1 MKKTNQIT
9 KWIALP
15 IIVSLIITA
24 VGLSSCSAMQ
34 SSEKIYTT
42 YHPGLT
48 QAPCTEIGDMA
59 YEMDAPEQQFNTE
72 EYNTIV
78 ENQFLSVWDQPLSTF
93 SSDVDTASYSMV
105 RRMINEGRTV
115 NADAVR
121 LEEMLNY
128 FNYDYPEPED
138 GEVFS
143 VSQELIDC
151 PWNDQSRLL
160 MIGVQALD
168 IPEDERPDM
177 NLVYLIDVSGSMTS
191 PDKLGLAVESLKLLT
206 EKLNEN
212 DRISIVTYA
221 GSERVVLDGVSGY
234 HKQTIVDALNE
245 LQSGGSTHGSAGIE
259 KAYELAEEYFIEGG
273 NNRVILMTDGDLNV
287 GITSE
292 GDLKRL
298 IEDNAKSGIY
308 LSAIG
313 FGTGNYKDNKME
325 TMADN
330 GNGNYNYIDTI
341 EEANKV
347 LVEDMAGTL
356 FTVAKDTKFQVE
368 FNPGY
373 VKAYRLIGYEN
384 RKLDNQDFADDTKD
398 AGDVGAGQCVTVMY
412 ELVTVDSEMKLPEI
426 DLKYQDDAPTIESDE
441 WLTVSVRYKLPENEE
456 SELRSYPLIPGSRI
470 FPPSENIRFASC
482 VVQFGMLL
490 RDSEFKGD
498 SSYNGIIKE
507 LSSLDCVSSDDYKK
521 EFLSL
526 VKQEND

>member
-1 MKKTNQIT
+1 M
-9 KWIALP
+9 IAFL
-15 IIVSLIITA
+15 LIACLTLTA
-24 VGLSSCSAMQ
+24 IGLSSCAGKGSLENLYNQ
-34 SSEKIYTT
+34 SPAAT
-42 YHPGLT
+42 Y
-48 QAPCTEIGDMA
+48 ADM
-59 YEMDAPEQQFNTE
+59 YETEQQFNTE
-72 EYNTIV
+72 EYNTII
-78 ENQFLSVWDQPLSTF
+78 ENQFLSVRDQPLSTF
-93 SSDVDTASYSMV
+93 SSDVDTASYAII

-128 FNYDYPEPED
+128 FDYDFPLPEA

-143 VSQELIDC
+143 VTQELIDC
-151 PWNDQSRLL
+151 PWNDQTKLL
-160 MIGVQALD
+160 MIGVQAFD
-168 IPEDERPDM
+168 IPEEERPDM

-191 PDKLGLAVESLKLLT
+191 PDKLGLAIESLTLLT

-221 GSERVVLDGVSGY
+221 GSQKVVLDGTSGY
-234 HKQTIVDALNE
+234 YKQTIIDALGE

-259 KAYELAEEYFIEGG
+259 KAYELAEKHFIEGG

-298 IEDNAKSGIY
+298 IEDEAKSGIY

-313 FGTGNYKDNKME
+313 FGMGNYKDNKLE

-341 EEANKV
+341 EEAKKV

-384 RKLDNQDFADDTKD
+384 RKLDNQDFADDKKD
-398 AGDVGAGQCVTVMY
+398 AGDIGSGQSVIVLY
-412 ELVTVDSEMKLPEI
+412 ELVTPDSEMKLTEI
-426 DLKYQDDAPTIESDE
+426 DLKYQDEAPAVESDE
-441 WLTVSVRYKLPENEE
+441 WLTVSIRYKLPENTV
-456 SELRSYPLIPGSRI
+456 SELRSYPLIPGAFDI
-470 FPPSENIRFASC
+470 APSENIRFASC

-490 RDSEFKGD
+490 RESEFKGS

-507 LSSLDCVSSDDYKK
+507 LSLLDCVSSDDYKK
-521 EFLSL
+521 EFLNL
-526 VKQEND
+526 VKKAND